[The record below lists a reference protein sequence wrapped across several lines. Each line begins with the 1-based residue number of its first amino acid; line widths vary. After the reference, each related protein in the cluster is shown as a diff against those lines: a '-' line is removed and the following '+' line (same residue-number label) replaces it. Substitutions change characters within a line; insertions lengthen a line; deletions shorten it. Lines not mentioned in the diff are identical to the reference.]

1 MRIIWRDCEHCGR
14 EFSQPDDPGRKRRFC
29 SDACKQ
35 AAYRRRKRQAEQA
48 RWRAEEEATRRA
60 REERRRREEQA
71 HQRRAHRP
79 PPHAGSSRPGPFC
92 GACGGHRGP
101 HTTHHDQAAHERA
114 RRRYE
119 GLRAKAAS
127 TGFAEEAAACRAKAE
142 QLRAK
147 YGL

>member
-1 MRIIWRDCEHCGR
+1 LGRTPIPAGTSSGPSRTAHPDVRQRD
-14 EFSQPDDPGRKRRFC
+14 
-29 SDACKQ
+29 
-35 AAYRRRKRQAEQA
+35 EQA
-48 RWRAEEEATRRA
+48 R
-60 REERRRREEQA
+60 Q
-71 HQRRAHRP
+71 HQRVHRP
-79 PPHAGSSRPGPFC
+79 PPHAGSSRSGSFC
-92 GACGGHRGP
+92 AACGGHRGP

-119 GLRAKAAS
+119 GPRAKAAA

>member
-1 MRIIWRDCEHCGR
+1 MKVRIIYRTCPACGR
-14 EFSQPDDPGRKRRFC
+14 RFGQPDDPGRKRRFC

-35 AAYRRRKRQAEQA
+35 AAYRQRKRAHEQA
-48 RWRAEEEATRRA
+48 RQRGQDDTRRQ
-60 REERRRREEQA
+60 REEQA
-71 HQRRAHRP
+71 RRARDRTRTHRP

-101 HTTHHDQAAHERA
+101 HTFHHDQAAHDRA
-114 RRRYE
+114 RRRYD
-119 GLRAKAAS
+119 GLHAKAAS
-127 TGFAEEAAACRAKAE
+127 TGFPEEAAACRAKAE